1 MPHKT
6 VVAIRH
12 VAFEDLGT
20 LQPVLEQRG
29 YTLRYCD
36 IGVDSLTALHNAQ
49 IGLLVVLGAPIG
61 AYDNALYPFLTPE
74 MALIT
79 ERLQQGLPTLG
90 ICLGAQ
96 LMARALGAQVAPMP
110 AKEIGFAPLTLTA
123 AGSQSVLQYL
133 PAGLPV
139 LHWHGDQFE
148 IPAGLESLAQTPLCP
163 HQAFAV
169 GNHALALQFHLE
181 ADTSRIEQWLI
192 GHCTELLSAGV
203 DLSSLRQ
210 QATDHGTA
218 LRQASEAVIGAW
230 LDEFESG
237 QCAS

>member
-20 LQPVLEQRG
+20 LQSVLEQRN
-29 YTLRYCD
+29 YSLSYCD
-36 IGVDSLTALHNAQ
+36 VGIDSLTDLHNAQ

-61 AYDNALYPFLTPE
+61 AYDDAFYPFLTAE
-74 MALIT
+74 MSLIT

-123 AGSQSVLQYL
+123 AGSQSALLYL
-133 PAGLPV
+133 PADLPV

-181 ADTSRIEQWLI
+181 ADASRIEQWLI
-192 GHCTELLSAGV
+192 GHCAELFSAGV
-203 DLSSLRQ
+203 DLSVLRQ
-210 QATDHGTA
+210 QAAEYGTA
-218 LRQASEAVIGAW
+218 LRQAGEAVMGAW
-230 LDEFESG
+230 LDELELG
-237 QCAS
+237 QGA

>member
-12 VAFEDLGT
+12 VAFEDMGT

-29 YTLRYCD
+29 YSLRYCD
-36 IGVDSLTALHNAQ
+36 VGVDSLTALHNVQ

-61 AYDNALYPFLTPE
+61 AYDDALYPFLADE

-79 ERLQQGLPTLG
+79 ERLRQGLPTLG

-96 LMARALGAQVAPMP
+96 LMARALGARVAPMP

-123 AGSQSVLQYL
+123 AGSESTLQYL
-133 PAGLPV
+133 PADLPV

-148 IPAGLESLAQTPLCP
+148 IPAGLAALAQTPLCP
-163 HQAFAV
+163 HQAFSV

-181 ADTSRIEQWLI
+181 ADARRIEQWLI
-192 GHCTELLSAGV
+192 GHCAELLNAGV

-210 QATDHGTA
+210 QAVEYGAA
-218 LRQASEAVIGAW
+218 LCQAGEAVIGAW
-230 LDEFESG
+230 LDELELG
-237 QCAS
+237 QGA

>member
-12 VAFEDLGT
+12 VGFENVGT

-36 IGVDSLTALHNAQ
+36 VGVDSLITLRNAQ
-49 IGLLVVLGAPIG
+49 IGLLVVLGAPFG
-61 AYDNALYPFLTPE
+61 AYDDALYPFLTDE

-148 IPAGLESLAQTPLCP
+148 IPAGLDSLAQTPNCP
-163 HQAFAV
+163 NQAFSI
-169 GNHALALQFHLE
+169 GSHTLALQFHLE
-181 ADTSRIEQWLI
+181 ADTRRIEQWLV
-192 GHCTELLSAGV
+192 GHSVELLNAGI
-203 DLSSLRQ
+203 DLTHLRSQAQ
-210 QATDHGTA
+210 QYGAA
-218 LRQASEAVIGAW
+218 LGRASEAVIGAW
-230 LDEFESG
+230 LDELELG
-237 QCAS
+237 QGA

>member
-1 MPHKT
+1 MPQKT

-20 LQPVLEQRG
+20 LSTVLEQRG

-36 IGVDSLTALHNAQ
+36 VGVDSLTTLHNAQ

-61 AYDNALYPFLTPE
+61 AYDDALYPFLTAE

-79 ERLQQGLPTLG
+79 ARLQQGLPTLG

-96 LMARALGAQVAPMP
+96 LMARALGAPVAPMP
-110 AKEIGFAPLTLTA
+110 AKEIGFAPLSLTA
-123 AGSQSVLQYL
+123 AGSQSVLRYL

-139 LHWHGDQFE
+139 LHWHGDQFA
-148 IPAGLESLAQTPLCP
+148 IPAGLASLAQTPLCP

-181 ADTSRIEQWLI
+181 ADANRIEQWLI
-192 GHCTELLSAGV
+192 GHCAELLSAGV
-203 DLSSLRQ
+203 DLSVLRQ
-210 QATDHGTA
+210 QAAEYGTA
-218 LRQASEAVIGAW
+218 LRQAGAAVIGAW
-230 LDEFESG
+230 LDALESG
-237 QCAS
+237 QC

>member
-12 VAFEDLGT
+12 VAFEDVGT
-20 LQPVLEQRG
+20 LKPVLERRG
-29 YTLRYCD
+29 YTLHYCD

-61 AYDNALYPFLTPE
+61 AYDDAAYPFLADE

-133 PAGLPV
+133 PENLPV

-148 IPAGLESLAQTPLCP
+148 IPAGLASLAQTPICP
-163 HQAFAV
+163 HQAFSV
-169 GNHALALQFHLE
+169 DNHALALQFHLE
-181 ADTSRIEQWLI
+181 VDASRIEQWLI
-192 GHCTELLSAGV
+192 GHSAELLGVGV
-203 DLSSLRQ
+203 DLMPLRK
-210 QATDHGTA
+210 QAAEYGEA
-218 LRQASEAVIGAW
+218 LRQAGEAVIGAW
-230 LDEFESG
+230 LDELDLG
-237 QCAS
+237 QGA